1 MSKNFS
7 AKFEIF
13 GAGEIS
19 LGQWEVA
26 GDVIDSSPDA
36 WTVFDVA
43 VGDCFV
49 DDNAF
54 FGTNNRWKITQISAV
69 GPTAYSG
76 GNSNSIRL
84 NCEWDDLGDS
94 DINGPAAGLAFISR
108 VSDVQGLMW
117 EGYSAYLGG
126 VTDGVLAKVRTIN
139 AFSKIDKFMQKSVK
153 NGTLETLLKNRVAA
167 WQDNGTVCYAN
178 ASVHSVS
185 DIAGLLLEDI
195 APSVFGQMQKTGY
208 IPDALTGLS
217 AIPGAAVFL
226 SDVDG
231 TMSLTPP
238 TGATDSIIKMGRAE
252 PPSGVATA
260 TANDLHMEI
269 EYISEP

>member
-1 MSKNFS
+1 MSKQFNANIS
-7 AKFEIF
+7 IL
-13 GAGEIS
+13 GAE
-19 LGQWEVA
+19 EVSSGIWRTYA
-26 GDVIDSSPDA
+26 TVSDYSTDGWSVSDVQ
-36 WTVFDVA
+36 
-43 VGDCFV
+43 VGDCFIDESPLFV
-49 DDNAF
+49 
-54 FGTNNRWKITQISAV
+54 TQNRWSITEIVAT
-69 GPTAYSG
+69 GAPAYPG
-76 GNSNSIRL
+76 GQYNSIQFICR
-84 NCEWDDLGDS
+84 WDDIGEP
-94 DINGPAAGLAFISR
+94 DIFGPQGNGIVSRTSGAMRSMWGGSVSIQLISEP
-108 VSDVQGLMW
+108 VAHKVQ
-117 EGYSAYLGG
+117 A
-126 VTDGVLAKVRTIN
+126 IN
-139 AFSKIDKFMQKSVK
+139 NFACIDKFMQKSVK